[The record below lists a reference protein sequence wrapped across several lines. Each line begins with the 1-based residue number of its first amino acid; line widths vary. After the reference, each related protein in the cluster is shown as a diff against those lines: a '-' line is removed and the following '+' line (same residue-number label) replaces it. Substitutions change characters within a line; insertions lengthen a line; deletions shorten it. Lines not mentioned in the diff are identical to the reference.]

1 MVCSFLEA
9 SFLATFIVYHNLKV
23 LCKTYCYVSC
33 HKFTKQQL
41 WTIYPIELYQVT
53 ELWYTIYV
61 AEVMT
66 STPSFTTVTSGK
78 VFSMATSN
86 TVTLKFHRLFE
97 KEGRYDYQLEEWGNQ
112 PHALKLMG
120 RYGAHHAGLIYT
132 IRTDNPSADT
142 QFHARMVC
150 ELNDPKLSRAIFDN
164 FAQVMESKDAANE
177 PLVTIEG
184 NRLVFEVEV
193 PLPEIEA

>member
-1 MVCSFLEA
+1 M
-9 SFLATFIVYHNLKV
+9 ATL
-23 LCKTYCYVSC
+23 
-33 HKFTKQQL
+33 
-41 WTIYPIELYQVT
+41 
-53 ELWYTIYV
+53 
-61 AEVMT
+61 
-66 STPSFTTVTSGK
+66 TTVS
-78 VFSMATSN
+78 
-86 TVTLKFHRLFE
+86 LKFHRLFE

-120 RYGAHHAGLIYT
+120 RYGANHAGLIYT
-132 IRTDNPSADT
+132 VRTDNPNKDT

-164 FAQVMESKDAANE
+164 FVQVMESKDAANE